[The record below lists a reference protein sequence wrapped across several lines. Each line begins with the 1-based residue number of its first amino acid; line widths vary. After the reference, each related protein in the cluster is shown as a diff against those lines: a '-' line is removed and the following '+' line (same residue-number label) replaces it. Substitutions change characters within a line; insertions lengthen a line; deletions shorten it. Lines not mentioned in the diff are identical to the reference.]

1 MENSKRF
8 YLILHNIRSLHNLG
22 AILRTAEG
30 AGIDKVFLTGYTPN
44 PTDRFGKIR
53 KQVAKTALGAEKS
66 IAFEKFANIFRLIE
80 KLKKE
85 KIFIVALE
93 QNPEAISYKKFFREY
108 SSVLKS
114 KNGLVLVLGNEING
128 ISKDILNKSGAIIE
142 IPMSGKKESLNV
154 SVAAGIALFELRD
167 LF

>member
-30 AGIDKVFLTGYTPN
+30 AGINKIFLTGYTPD
-44 PTDRFGKIR
+44 PLDRFGKIR

-66 IAFEKFANIFRLIE
+66 SAFEKFARIFRLIE

-93 QNPEAISYKKFFREY
+93 QNPKAISYKKF
-108 SSVLKS
+108 VLRYRQKIKNKS
-114 KNGLVLVLGNEING
+114 GLALILGNEVQGLSQN
-128 ISKDILNKSGAIIE
+128 ILKKSDAIIE
-142 IPMSGKKESLNV
+142 IPMSGNKESLNV
-154 SVAAGIALFELRD
+154 SVAAGIALFKLRD